1 MDMTLTLDDV
11 SPKARLA
18 VLLTEFSRL
27 GDDREQWRVMYPL
40 SEVLL
45 LLTCATITS
54 CDDFDDI
61 AAWGQHH
68 IGFLRR
74 FAAFHHGIPC
84 ERWLRTL
91 VNRVDPVLFGRCFD
105 SWIAA
110 LWPDR
115 HDVIAIKP
123 APAKAG
129 GKTARRTHDKR
140 TGLKALHT
148 LSAYATNARL
158 SLAQLSVPEKTNEIT
173 AIPDLLDQLA
183 GNGQLA
189 GALVTIDAMGTQV
202 EIADRIIVH
211 KADFLLP
218 LKGNQPTLETD
229 VTEYFRDHRQTPNSS
244 QKQRSRKV
252 MAASR
257 PAPSPHPTTS
267 TGSDPTEAI
276 PANQG
281 SRASRPSPKSS
292 TAPNIPI
299 GAVSTRAFISVR
311 PPSTSNALPQD
322 AGDIGAWRAFTGCSM
337 SNSRTTCPGTEQATA
352 PRTWPSSAAS
362 LSTYYAPTPEKEA
375 SRRVEKPPAG
385 TQNSCSKSSS

>member
-61 AAWGQHH
+61 AAWGKHH

-74 FAAFHHGIPC
+74 FAEFHHGIPC

-105 SWIAA
+105 SWIAT

-115 HDVIAIKP
+115 HDFIAID
-123 APAKAG
+123 

-148 LSAYATNARL
+148 LSAYATNAKL
-158 SLAQLSVPEKTNEIT
+158 SPAQLSVPEKTNEIT
-173 AIPDLLDQLA
+173 TIPDLLDQLA

-211 KADFLLP
+211 KAVFLLP

-257 PAPSPHPTTS
+257 RGASPCARNCRRCS
-267 TGSDPTEAI
+267 I
-276 PANQG
+276 
-281 SRASRPSPKSS
+281 K
-292 TAPNIPI
+292 I
-299 GAVSTRAFISVR
+299 GLA
-311 PPSTSNALPQD
+311 
-322 AGDIGAWRAFTGCSM
+322 
-337 SNSRTTCPGTEQATA
+337 
-352 PRTWPSSAAS
+352 
-362 LSTYYAPTPEKEA
+362 
-375 SRRVEKPPAG
+375 
-385 TQNSCSKSSS
+385 